1 MHINDYIKW
10 INEFIVMGTIWRL
23 DLNDFTGPKYQRV
36 VDAIEQAIQSGELA
50 ANSKLPPQRR
60 LADTIGVTIGTI
72 TRAYALAEQRGYV
85 EARIGDGT
93 YVKAATHSQQT
104 DKVNFATCQPPLTNQ
119 TTALSDILSAIAK
132 DPHTLNQIMG
142 YQADPLPHQLH
153 AFHRWLLG
161 RGIEQQAKQLIFCHG
176 AQQGLFSV
184 LNGLLDND
192 DLLMYEENCYPG
204 IRVAANQ
211 LGLNSMSIPLT
222 DSGVDLEALTTL
234 VELHQPKLLY
244 LTLNNQNPTCIQ
256 YCMAQRE
263 TLLSMAIEHDFYIL
277 EDDVNY
283 CLPEEWHLPLWQQ
296 AQEHSPQAQ
305 SRVIYLSSLSKTFSG
320 GLRQGFI
327 LLPEALIGPVK
338 LALHS
343 QCWMVSPLN
352 MEIAARLINTPA
364 LYGDRDQLIRE
375 RQVLAIAMGERL
387 GLQHRW
393 RGLNGWLKLKP
404 PLKAHHVV
412 TALAA
417 KGIMVRNG
425 DDFDNHDNHIRI
437 SIGAAQSMDQFMK
450 SLHEVE
456 TTIKTLS
463 QSAYSV
469 V

>member
-1 MHINDYIKW
+1 
-10 INEFIVMGTIWRL
+10 MGTIWSL
-23 DLNDFTGPKYQRV
+23 DLNEFSGPKYVRIV
-36 VDAIEQAIQSGELA
+36 TAIEQAIHSGELTP
-50 ANSKLPPQRR
+50 NSKLPPQRQ

-85 EARIGDGT
+85 EARRGDGT
-93 YVKAATHSQQT
+93 YVKAKVQNTESS
-104 DKVNFATCQPPLTNQ
+104 KVNFATCQPPLTNQ
-119 TTALSDILSAIAK
+119 TATLSDILTEIAK
-132 DPHTLNQIMG
+132 DPITLNQIMG
-142 YQADPLPHQLH
+142 YQADPLTHQQQ
-153 AFHRWLLG
+153 AFHHWLTT
-161 RGIEQQAKQLIFCHG
+161 RGIEQDSKQLIFCHG

-184 LNGLLDND
+184 LNALLGKSDV
-192 DLLMYEENCYPG
+192 LMHEENCYPG

-211 LGLNSMSIPLT
+211 LGLDAHSIPLT
-222 DSGVDLEALTTL
+222 DSGLDLMALQTL
-234 VELHQPKLLY
+234 VEQYNPKLLY

-256 YCMAQRE
+256 YSMSQRQ
-263 TLLSMAIEHDFYIL
+263 TLLKMAIEHDFYIL

-296 AQEHSPQAQ
+296 AREHSVQAQ

-327 LLPEALIGPVK
+327 LLPEALIAPVK

-352 MEIAARLINTPA
+352 MEIAARLINTQA
-364 LYGDRDQLIRE
+364 LVGERDLLIRE
-375 RQVLAIAMGERL
+375 RQALAISMCDRL
-387 GLQHRW
+387 NLQHRW
-393 RGLNGWLKLKP
+393 RGLNGWLKLNS

-417 KGIMVRNG
+417 KGILVRNG

-437 SIGAAQSMDQFMK
+437 SIGAAQNLTQFIE
-450 SLHEVE
+450 SLQEIE
-456 TTIKTLS
+456 TTIQTLS

>member
-1 MHINDYIKW
+1 
-10 INEFIVMGTIWRL
+10 MGTIWRL

-36 VDAIEQAIQSGELA
+36 VAAIEQAIQSGELP

-93 YVKAATHSQQT
+93 YVKAQVLLQSQSEQ
-104 DKVNFATCQPPLTNQ
+104 DGKVNFATCQPPLTNQ
-119 TTALSDILSAIAK
+119 TTALSDVLSAIAK

-142 YQADPLPHQLH
+142 YQADPLPHQQQ
-153 AFHRWLLG
+153 AFHRWLLA
-161 RGIEQQAKQLIFCHG
+161 RGIEQQAKQVIFCHG
-176 AQQGLFSV
+176 AQQGLFCV
-184 LNGLLDND
+184 LNGLLDKT

-211 LGLNSMSIPLT
+211 LGLKSMSMPLT
-222 DSGVDLEALTTL
+222 DSGLDLEALTIL
-234 VELHQPKLLY
+234 VEQHQPKLLY

-256 YCMAQRE
+256 YSMAQRQ

-296 AQEHSPQAQ
+296 AQEHSAQAQ
-305 SRVIYLSSLSKTFSG
+305 SRVIYLASLSKIFSG

-327 LLPEALIGPVK
+327 LLPEPLLAPVK
-338 LALHS
+338 LALHG

-352 MEIAARLINTPA
+352 MEIAARLINTPG
-364 LYGDRDQLIRE
+364 LNGDRAQLIRD
-375 RQVLAIAMGERL
+375 RQALAIAMCDRL

-393 RGLNGWLKLKP
+393 RGLNGWLKLTP

-437 SIGAAQSMDQFMK
+437 SIGAAQNMAHFIK
-450 SLHEVE
+450 SLYEVE
-456 TTIKTLS
+456 TTIQTLS